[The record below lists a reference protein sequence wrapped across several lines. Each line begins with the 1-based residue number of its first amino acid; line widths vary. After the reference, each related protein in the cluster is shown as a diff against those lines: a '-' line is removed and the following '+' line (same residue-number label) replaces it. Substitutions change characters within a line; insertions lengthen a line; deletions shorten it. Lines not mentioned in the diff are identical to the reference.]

1 MRIKELHLRNIAS
14 IESADI
20 DFEKGLNEAAT
31 GEPASVF
38 LISGDTGSGK
48 SVILDGISMALYK
61 TTPRLEGVCNV
72 QRNSYT
78 NNEGERVQINSIEQY
93 TRIGIAPKTD
103 SYSEVVFE
111 GNDGE
116 IYRARLELGCYLS
129 NKDKETGER
138 HVKYNPP
145 KWKVQKGGDAW
156 VDKGVDSII
165 QSAIGLSFTQF
176 SRMSML
182 AQGQFASFLTGAR
195 EERSRILESLTN
207 TEHFSAYG
215 KAISELYSRYK
226 RAMEVV
232 KTEYKVMAEGQMPE
246 DVRLGLIEKKKESE
260 QRKQIVEKEKSE
272 LESRLAL
279 VAGLE
284 TACDEKVKAGNE
296 VAELLD
302 VVGSDEFKEAARLVS
317 DWNATQSQ
325 RLALASLRASEKGI
339 EREKDELGNCRELFM
354 ALCADLEARRGD
366 RDALEGD
373 VSGLKAYL
381 EERVDKAGLYENA
394 SVVMQ
399 WMDLYTAAQDKIK
412 ELEVELAAAVD
423 AKKELNEQL
432 AKAETAEKEAKELFE
447 AKNDEVAAAI
457 SKRDGLQIEEKVNPA
472 IASEEACLKD
482 LEDIMRMIDV
492 YAAAQSGVL
501 ELDDDIRKDEE
512 DLKVKEALCS
522 AAVASFEAALQVSKD
537 AESSFTTL
545 NNSLD
550 EKLIVLRQ
558 RLIDEEAEVCPLCG
572 QHIEKILQEGDF
584 KEILAPLAERK
595 AKAAAAL
602 AEAEEN
608 KTGAQSAVA
617 SLAGSLD
624 ARKKDLAK
632 KRLDFDDAR
641 NNLQKALENQTIPY
655 DGDLEQLRKVVSSRK
670 VEVNDRLDGLKETV
684 SEGASIQKQIDALQA
699 ESNTLREN
707 HENAGDVVSKAR
719 EACGKSDVLIDSYKI
734 QLKNQKVSAG
744 DFKAAIDEALHD
756 HFTGWL
762 HNIGETKKAL
772 DRDAKDYAEKKTQ
785 HQTKKGTLENACT
798 LLGQLETSRV
808 GILNSYPDWSA
819 DVEAARYGA
828 RDISSEWNDL
838 ASRLGQTAGRMHQI
852 RKDIER
858 NRLILNEYY
867 SSSGNSEKYLD
878 QIDALSS
885 AIPAKEKHIKDVE
898 ARLQSRKDAVADAE
912 IKIAKAREDLKLH
925 EDEEV
930 PVKDVLKEEI
940 RTLDEEFAGLVGEI
954 ATITASL
961 DEAKSGSEKLAAKE
975 EECKAAQD
983 VFGKWD
989 IANRYFGG
997 DRFRNLVQT
1006 YILRPLLNNANIYLE
1021 RITDRYHLVCSEENE
1036 QLSILVL
1043 DRYNKDQ
1050 VRSVTVLSGGERFM
1064 ISLALSLALS
1074 SLNRPDLN
1082 VDILFID
1089 EGFGTLDEK
1098 SLDSVMATLERLSD
1112 IAGQSDRRVGIIS
1125 HREELVERIP
1135 VQIQVEKKGEGRSEV
1150 KVIKR

>member
-72 QRNSYT
+72 KKNSYM
-78 NNEGERVQINSIEQY
+78 NNEGESVQVNSIEQY
-93 TRIGIAPKTD
+93 TRIGIAPKAD

-116 IYRARLELGCYLS
+116 IYRARLELGCYLG
-129 NKDKETGER
+129 NTDKETGER
-138 HVKYNPP
+138 HIKYNSP
-145 KWKVQKGGDAW
+145 KWKVRKEGDDW

-182 AQGQFASFLTGAR
+182 AQGQFASFLTGER

-215 KAISELYSRYK
+215 KAISDLYSKYK
-226 RAMEVV
+226 RVMEDVN
-232 KTEYKVMAEGQMPE
+232 TECKVMAEGQMPE
-246 DVRLGLIEKKKESE
+246 EKILGLIEKKKEKE
-260 QRKQIVEKEKSE
+260 ERRQIVEEEKSK
-272 LESRLAL
+272 LESRLTL
-279 VAGLE
+279 VTGME
-284 TACDEKVKAGNE
+284 TACDEKVKADKE
-296 VAELLD
+296 VAELQGI
-302 VVGSDEFKEAARLVS
+302 VGSDEFNEAVRLVS

-325 RLALASLRASEKGI
+325 RLALTSLRAAEKGM
-339 EREKDELGNCRELFM
+339 EGEKSELGKCKELFM

-366 RDALEGD
+366 RDALDSE

-381 EERVDKAGLYENA
+381 EERADKAELYENA

-399 WMDLYTAAQDKIK
+399 QMDLYTAAQDKIK
-412 ELEVELAAAVD
+412 ELEKELAAAVD
-423 AKKELNEQL
+423 KAKELNEQL
-432 AKAETAEKEAKELFE
+432 VKAEGDEKAAQKLFD
-447 AKNDEVAAAI
+447 AKNAEVADAV
-457 SKRDGLQIEEKVNPA
+457 SRRDGLQIAEVVNPA
-472 IASEEACLKD
+472 IASEESCLKA

-492 YAAAQSGVL
+492 YDAAQSGVFA
-501 ELDDDIRKDEE
+501 LDEDIRKDEE
-512 DLKVKEALCS
+512 ELKAKEALCA
-522 AAVASFEAALQVSKD
+522 AAVASFEAASQVSRD

-550 EKLIVLRQ
+550 EKLVVLRQ
-558 RLIDEEAEVCPLCG
+558 RLIDEETEVCPLCG

-595 AKAAAAL
+595 AEAAAAL
-602 AEAEEN
+602 ADAEEK
-608 KTGAQSAVA
+608 KTDAQAAVA
-617 SLAGSLD
+617 ALSGSLD
-624 ARKKDLAK
+624 VRKKELAK
-632 KRLDFDDAR
+632 KFSDLEAAR
-641 NNLQKALENQTIPY
+641 NKLLDALAKQEIPY
-655 DGDLEQLRKVVSSRK
+655 DGDLAQLKNVVAGR
-670 VEVNDRLDGLKETV
+670 EAEANERLDGLKKTV
-684 SEGASIQKQIDALQA
+684 AEGALIQKRIDVLQV
-699 ESNTLREN
+699 EGNVLREN
-707 HENAGDVVSKAR
+707 LGKAGKVLSKAR
-719 EACGKSDVLIDSYKI
+719 EACGKNDVLIASYKD
-734 QLKNQKVSAG
+734 QLRSQKYLA
-744 DFKAAIDEALHD
+744 DEFEAAIDEALHA

-762 HNIGETKKAL
+762 QNIGETKKTL
-772 DRDAKDYAEKKTQ
+772 DRDAKDYAEKEQQ
-785 HQTKKGTLENACT
+785 HQTKKNALENSCT
-798 LLGQLETSRV
+798 LLGQLETSRI
-808 GILNSYPDWSA
+808 GILSSCPDWSA
-819 DVEAARYGA
+819 DVQAARYGT
-828 RDISSEWNDL
+828 RDISSEWNSL
-838 ASRLGQTAGRMHQI
+838 ATRLGQTAGRMQQI

-858 NRLILNEYY
+858 NSLTLDEYY
-867 SSSGNSEKYLD
+867 ASSGKTAEYLD

-885 AIPAKEKHIKDVE
+885 EIPAKESHIKDVE
-898 ARLQSRKDAVADAE
+898 ARLQSRKDAVADAQS
-912 IKIAKAREDLKLH
+912 KIAKAREDLKLQ
-925 EDEEV
+925 EDEAA

-940 RTLDEEFAGLVGEI
+940 RTLEEEFAGLIGEI
-954 ATITASL
+954 ATISASL
-961 DEAKSGSEKLAAKE
+961 DEARSGSEKLAAKKE
-975 EECKAAQD
+975 EYKAAQD
-983 VFGKWD
+983 VFSKWD

-1098 SLDSVMATLERLSD
+1098 SLDSVMATLERLQE

-1125 HREELVERIP
+1125 HREELVDRIP
-1135 VQIQVEKKGEGRSEV
+1135 VQIQVEKKGEGRSIV
-1150 KVIKR
+1150 NIKS

>member
-72 QRNSYT
+72 KKNSYM
-78 NNEGERVQINSIEQY
+78 NNEGESVQVNSIEQY
-93 TRIGIAPKTD
+93 TRIGIAPKAD

-116 IYRARLELGCYLS
+116 IYRARLELGCYLG
-129 NKDKETGER
+129 NTDKETGER
-138 HVKYNPP
+138 HIKYNSP
-145 KWKVQKGGDAW
+145 KWKVRKEGDDW

-182 AQGQFASFLTGAR
+182 AQGQFASFLTGER

-215 KAISELYSRYK
+215 KAISDLYSKYK
-226 RAMEVV
+226 RVMEDVN
-232 KTEYKVMAEGQMPE
+232 TECKVMAEGQMPE
-246 DVRLGLIEKKKESE
+246 EKKLGLIEKKKEKE
-260 QRKQIVEKEKSE
+260 ERRQIVEEEKSK

-284 TACDEKVKAGNE
+284 TACDEKVKADKE
-296 VAELLD
+296 VAELQGI
-302 VVGSDEFKEAARLVS
+302 VGSDEFNEAVRLVS

-325 RLALASLRASEKGI
+325 RLALTSLRAAEKGM
-339 EREKDELGNCRELFM
+339 EGEKNELGKCKELFM

-366 RDALEGD
+366 RDALDSE

-381 EERVDKAGLYENA
+381 EERADKAELYENA

-399 WMDLYTAAQDKIK
+399 QMDLYTAAQDKIK
-412 ELEVELAAAVD
+412 ELEVELTAAVD
-423 AKKELNEQL
+423 EAKELNERL
-432 AKAETAEKEAKELFE
+432 VKAEGDEKAAKELFD
-447 AKNDEVAAAI
+447 AKNAEVADAV
-457 SKRDGLQIEEKVNPA
+457 SRRDGLQIEEIVNPA
-472 IASEEACLKD
+472 IASEESCLKD

-492 YAAAQSGVL
+492 YDTAQSGVL
-501 ELDDDIRKDEE
+501 ALDEDIRKDEE
-512 DLKVKEALCS
+512 DLKAKEALCA
-522 AAVASFEAALQVSKD
+522 AAVASFEAASQVSRD
-537 AESSFTTL
+537 VESSFTTL
-545 NNSLD
+545 NKSLD
-550 EKLIVLRQ
+550 ETLVVIRQ
-558 RLIDEEAEVCPLCG
+558 RLIDEEAQVCPLCG

-584 KEILAPLAERK
+584 KEILAPLEKRK
-595 AKAAAAL
+595 AEAAAAL
-602 AEAEEN
+602 ADAEEK
-608 KTGAQSAVA
+608 KTDAQAAVA
-617 SLAGSLD
+617 ALTGSLD
-624 ARKKDLAK
+624 VRKKELAK
-632 KRLDFDDAR
+632 KCADSEAAR
-641 NNLQKALENQTIPY
+641 NNLQKALANLGIPY
-655 DGDLEQLRKVVSSRK
+655 DGDLAQLKHVVAGRKAG
-670 VEVNDRLDGLKETV
+670 VNDRLYGLKKTV
-684 SEGASIQKQIDALQA
+684 AEGALIQKRIDALQVEGNA
-699 ESNTLREN
+699 LREN
-707 HENAGDVVSKAR
+707 LGKAGKVLSKAR
-719 EACGKSDVLIDSYKI
+719 EARGKNEVLIASYKE
-734 QLKNQKVSAG
+734 QLRSQKYLA
-744 DFKAAIDEALHD
+744 DEFEAAIDEALHA

-762 HNIGETKKAL
+762 QNIGETKKTL
-772 DRDAKDYAEKKTQ
+772 DRDAKDYAEKKQQ
-785 HQTKKGTLENACT
+785 HQTKKNALENSCT
-798 LLGQLETSRV
+798 LLGQLETSRI

-819 DVEAARYGA
+819 DVQAVRYGT
-828 RDISSEWNDL
+828 RDISSEWNSL
-838 ASRLGQTAGRMHQI
+838 ATRLGQTAGRMQQI

-858 NRLILNEYY
+858 NSLTLDEYY
-867 SSSGNSEKYLD
+867 ASSGKTAEYLD
-878 QIDALSS
+878 KIDALSS
-885 AIPAKEKHIKDVE
+885 EIPAKESHIKDVE
-898 ARLQSRKDAVADAE
+898 ARLQSRKDAVADAQS
-912 IKIAKAREDLKLH
+912 KIAKAREDLKLQK
-925 EDEEV
+925 DEKA

-940 RTLDEEFAGLVGEI
+940 RTLDEEFTGLVGEI

-961 DEAKSGSEKLAAKE
+961 DEARSGSEKLAAKKE
-975 EECKAAQD
+975 EYKAAQD
-983 VFGKWD
+983 VFSKWD

-1098 SLDSVMATLERLSD
+1098 SLDSVMATLERLQE

-1125 HREELVERIP
+1125 HREELVDRIP
-1135 VQIQVEKKGEGRSEV
+1135 VQIQVEKKGEGRSIV
-1150 KVIKR
+1150 NIKTT

>member
-20 DFEKGLNEAAT
+20 DFEKGLNEAVT

-72 QRNSYT
+72 KKNSYM
-78 NNEGERVQINSIEQY
+78 NNEGESVQVNSIEQY
-93 TRIGIAPKTD
+93 TRIGIAPKAD
-103 SYSEVVFE
+103 CYSEVVFE

-116 IYRARLELGCYLS
+116 IYRARLELGCYLG
-129 NKDKETGER
+129 NTDKETGER
-138 HVKYNPP
+138 HIKYNSP
-145 KWKVQKGGDAW
+145 KWKVRKEGDDW

-182 AQGQFASFLTGAR
+182 AQGQFASFLTGER

-215 KAISELYSRYK
+215 KAISDLYSKYK
-226 RAMEVV
+226 RVMEDVN
-232 KTEYKVMAEGQMPE
+232 TECKVMAEGQMPE
-246 DVRLGLIEKKKESE
+246 EKKLGLIEKKKEKE
-260 QRKQIVEKEKSE
+260 ERRQIVEEEKSK
-272 LESRLAL
+272 LESRLTL
-279 VAGLE
+279 VTGME
-284 TACDEKVKAGNE
+284 TACDEKVKADRE
-296 VAELLD
+296 VAELQGI
-302 VVGSDEFKEAARLVS
+302 VGSDEFNEAVRLVS

-325 RLALASLRASEKGI
+325 RLALTSLRAAEKGM
-339 EREKDELGNCRELFM
+339 EGEKSELGKCKELFM

-366 RDALEGD
+366 RDALEGE

-381 EERVDKAGLYENA
+381 EERADKAELYENA

-399 WMDLYTAAQDKIK
+399 QMDLYTAAQDKIK
-412 ELEVELAAAVD
+412 ELEKELAAAVD
-423 AKKELNEQL
+423 KAKELNEQL
-432 AKAETAEKEAKELFE
+432 VKAEGDENAAQKLFE
-447 AKNDEVAAAI
+447 AKNAEVADAV
-457 SKRDGLQIEEKVNPA
+457 SRRDGLQIAEVVNPA
-472 IASEEACLKD
+472 IASEESCLKV

-492 YAAAQSGVL
+492 YDAAQSGVL
-501 ELDDDIRKDEE
+501 ALNEDIRKDEE
-512 DLKVKEALCS
+512 DLKAKEALCA
-522 AAVASFEAALQVSKD
+522 AAVASFEAASQVSRD

-550 EKLIVLRQ
+550 EKLVVLRQ
-558 RLIDEEAEVCPLCG
+558 RLIDEETEVCPLCG

-595 AKAAAAL
+595 AEAAAAL
-602 AEAEEN
+602 ADAEEK
-608 KTGAQSAVA
+608 KTDAQAAVA
-617 SLAGSLD
+617 ALTGSLD
-624 ARKKDLAK
+624 ARKKEFAK
-632 KRLDFDDAR
+632 KCADSEAAR
-641 NNLQKALENQTIPY
+641 NNLQKALANLGIPY
-655 DGDLEQLRKVVSSRK
+655 DGDLAQLKHVVSGRK
-670 VEVNDRLDGLKETV
+670 AGVNDRLYGLKKTV
-684 SEGASIQKQIDALQA
+684 DEGALIQKQIDDLQA
-699 ESNTLREN
+699 DGNVLREN
-707 HENAGDVVSKAR
+707 LGKAGKVLSEAR
-719 EACGKSDVLIDSYKI
+719 EARGKNEVLIASYKN
-734 QLKNQKVSAG
+734 QLQEQKDSA
-744 DFKAAIDEALHD
+744 DNFKTAIDEALHE
-756 HFTGWL
+756 HFAGWL
-762 HNIGETKKAL
+762 QNIGETKKTL
-772 DRDAKDYAEKKTQ
+772 DHDAKDYAEKKTQ
-785 HQTKKGTLENACT
+785 YQTKNSALENSCT
-798 LLGQLETSRV
+798 LLGQLETSRI

-819 DVEAARYGA
+819 DVQAVRYGT
-828 RDISSEWNDL
+828 RDISSEWNSL
-838 ASRLGQTAGRMHQI
+838 AVRLGQTAGRMQQI

-858 NRLILNEYY
+858 NSLTLDEYY
-867 SSSGNSEKYLD
+867 ASSGKTAEYLD

-885 AIPAKEKHIKDVE
+885 EIPAKESHLKDVE
-898 ARLQSRKDAVADAE
+898 ARLQSRKDAVADAQS
-912 IKIAKAREDLKLH
+912 KIAKAREDLKLQ
-925 EDEEV
+925 EDEAA

-940 RTLDEEFAGLVGEI
+940 RTLDEEFTGLVGEI
-954 ATITASL
+954 ATISASL
-961 DEAKSGSEKLAAKE
+961 DEARSGSEKLAAKKE
-975 EECKAAQD
+975 EYKAAQD
-983 VFGKWD
+983 VFSKWD

-1098 SLDSVMATLERLSD
+1098 SLDSVMATLERLQE

-1125 HREELVERIP
+1125 HREELVDRIP
-1135 VQIQVEKKGEGRSEV
+1135 VQIQVEKKGEGRSIV
-1150 KVIKR
+1150 NIKS

>member
-72 QRNSYT
+72 RKNSYT
-78 NNEGERVQINSIEQY
+78 NNEGECVQINSIEQY
-93 TRIGIAPKTD
+93 TRIGIAPNAD

-116 IYRARLELGCYLS
+116 IYRARLELGCYLG

-138 HVKYNPP
+138 HVKYKTP
-145 KWKVQKGGDAW
+145 KWKVQKGGDDW

-182 AQGQFASFLTGAR
+182 AQGQFASFLTGER

-215 KAISELYSRYK
+215 KAISELYSKYK
-226 RAMEVV
+226 RVV
-232 KTEYKVMAEGQMPE
+232 ENVETEYKVMADGQMPE
-246 DVRLGLIEKKKESE
+246 EKKLGLIEKKRESE
-260 QRKQIVEKEKSE
+260 ERKRIVEKEKSE

-284 TACDEKVKAGNE
+284 TACDEKVKADKE
-296 VAELLD
+296 VVELQG
-302 VVGSDEFKEAARLVS
+302 VVGSDEFKEEVRMVS
-317 DWNATQSQ
+317 DWNATQPQ
-325 RLALASLRASEKGI
+325 RLALASLRASEKGM
-339 EREKDELGNCRELFM
+339 EREKGELGKCRELFM

-366 RDALEGD
+366 RDALDSE

-381 EERVDKAGLYENA
+381 EERADKAELYENA

-399 WMDLYTAAQDKIK
+399 QMDLYTAAQDKIK
-412 ELEVELAAAVD
+412 ELEKELAAAVD

-447 AKNDEVAAAI
+447 AKSAEVAAAI
-457 SKRDGLQIEEKVNPA
+457 SRRDGLRIEEIVNPA

-492 YAAAQSGVL
+492 YDAVQSSVL
-501 ELDDDIRKDEE
+501 ELDDNIRKDEE
-512 DLKVKEALCS
+512 DLKAKEALCA
-522 AAVASFEAALQVSKD
+522 AAVASFEAASQVSKD

-558 RLIDEEAEVCPLCG
+558 RLIDEETEVCPLCG
-572 QHIEKILQEGDF
+572 QRIEKILQEGDF

-617 SLAGSLD
+617 SLTGSID
-624 ARKKDLAK
+624 ARKKELVKKCSDSETARNKLKEALAK
-632 KRLDFDDAR
+632 
-641 NNLQKALENQTIPY
+641 QEIPY
-655 DGDLEQLRKVVSSRK
+655 DGDLSQLKHVVSGRK
-670 VEVNDRLDGLKETV
+670 AGVNDRLYGLKKTV
-684 SEGASIQKQIDALQA
+684 DEGALIQKQIDDLQA
-699 ESNTLREN
+699 EGNVLREN
-707 HENAGDVVSKAR
+707 LGEAGKVLSKAR
-719 EACGKSDVLIDSYKI
+719 EARGKNEVLIDSYKI
-734 QLKNQKVSAG
+734 QLKNQKVSA
-744 DFKAAIDEALHD
+744 DNFKAAVDEALHA

-762 HNIGETKKAL
+762 KNIGETKKAL
-772 DRDAKDYAEKKTQ
+772 DSDARDYAEKKTQ
-785 HQTKKGTLENACT
+785 HQTKKGALENACI

-819 DVEAARYGA
+819 DVEAARYGT
-828 RDISSEWNDL
+828 RDISSEWSAL
-838 ASRLGQTAGRMHQI
+838 ATRLGHTAGRMQQI
-852 RKDIER
+852 REDIER
-858 NRLILNEYY
+858 NSLTLDEYY
-867 SSSGNSEKYLD
+867 ASSGKTAEYLD

-885 AIPAKEKHIKDVE
+885 EIPAKESHIKDVE

-912 IKIAKAREDLKLH
+912 NKIAKAREDLKLQK
-925 EDEEV
+925 DEKA
-930 PVKDVLKEEI
+930 PAKDVLKEEV
-940 RTLDEEFAGLVGEI
+940 RTLEEEFTGLVGEI

-975 EECKAAQD
+975 EECKAAKN
-983 VFGKWD
+983 VFSKWD

-1098 SLDSVMATLERLSD
+1098 SLDSVMVTLERLCD

-1150 KVIKR
+1150 KVVKR